1 MTKNDLI
8 NEVAYELNDFLS
20 KEQIDRMKITLYV
33 KLQDFELAEIKQ
45 LPMTMEH
52 DNEWLMQRY
61 CVDGVAAGLHAGT
74 IRSYIGI
81 IKKFFE
87 FVNKNYKYVTAQDIT
102 DYLAIRSYRD
112 HISHNYKSTI
122 YRYLCTFFSW
132 AFKKRH
138 IQDNIIDGVDR
149 VKQVKKKKVRLTDEE
164 VETIRYA
171 FAELLNDSDREI
183 TGGKMRFVSVRFG
196 TREESEEAVRS
207 GKAEGA
213 LIILK
218 GFGAGLESG
227 EEAFLEYRASA
238 DASSA
243 QAAEEIIG
251 GRAVA
256 LRSRL
261 RSADYAEKLLNRGLT
276 EKELSE
282 LEVAAKEYYN
292 EQVGAVR
299 FERIGGSV
307 EKADSSVFGA
317 LRARFSGI
325 GAFAVLTLLL
335 TLGSWTG
342 SNAARAA
349 EKRLAAEKGGVSISF
364 WSNFLALFICGIA
377 MYAVMYI
384 AAAAAGRNSPNGHEL
399 LAAGCYLFCASALA
413 LVVGGAD
420 ISGRM
425 NLAAPFIAFATSLLG
440 GCFADTAARGGL
452 FAKLALLT
460 PQGLC
465 IAGADGSVACIAVL
479 AGAGVVLLA
488 LKRAALRVKFA
499 ERR

>member
-1 MTKNDLI
+1 MMILRL
-8 NEVAYELNDFLS
+8 AL
-20 KEQIDRMKITLYV
+20 QKIRAMAGGYGFFAAVLAAAFALFFIIAATLGTTRT
-33 KLQDFELAEIKQ
+33 Q
-45 LPMTMEH
+45 L
-52 DNEWLMQRY
+52 LRI
-61 CVDGVAAGLHAGT
+61 A
-74 IRSYIGI
+74 
-81 IKKFFE
+81 
-87 FVNKNYKYVTAQDIT
+87 
-102 DYLAIRSYRD
+102 
-112 HISHNYKSTI
+112 
-122 YRYLCTFFSW
+122 
-132 AFKKRH
+132 
-138 IQDNIIDGVDR
+138 
-149 VKQVKKKKVRLTDEE
+149 LTDEDDSPLSHE
-164 VETIRYA
+164 

-183 TGGKMRFVSVRFG
+183 TGGKTRFVSVRFG

-261 RSADYAEKLLNRGLT
+261 RSADYAKKLLNRGLT

-282 LEVAAKEYYN
+282 LEVTAKEYYN

-349 EKRLAAEKGGVSISF
+349 EKTACSGKRRSEHFVLEQFFGIVHMRNCDVCRYVYCCCGGGEK
-364 WSNFLALFICGIA
+364 L
-377 MYAVMYI
+377 
-384 AAAAAGRNSPNGHEL
+384 PE
-399 LAAGCYLFCASALA
+399 
-413 LVVGGAD
+413 
-420 ISGRM
+420 
-425 NLAAPFIAFATSLLG
+425 
-440 GCFADTAARGGL
+440 
-452 FAKLALLT
+452 
-460 PQGLC
+460 
-465 IAGADGSVACIAVL
+465 
-479 AGAGVVLLA
+479 
-488 LKRAALRVKFA
+488 RA
-499 ERR
+499 

>member
-1 MTKNDLI
+1 MMILRL
-8 NEVAYELNDFLS
+8 AL
-20 KEQIDRMKITLYV
+20 QKIRAMAGGYGFFAAVLAAAFALFFIIAATLGTTRT
-33 KLQDFELAEIKQ
+33 Q
-45 LPMTMEH
+45 L
-52 DNEWLMQRY
+52 LRI
-61 CVDGVAAGLHAGT
+61 A
-74 IRSYIGI
+74 
-81 IKKFFE
+81 
-87 FVNKNYKYVTAQDIT
+87 
-102 DYLAIRSYRD
+102 
-112 HISHNYKSTI
+112 
-122 YRYLCTFFSW
+122 
-132 AFKKRH
+132 
-138 IQDNIIDGVDR
+138 
-149 VKQVKKKKVRLTDEE
+149 LTDEDDSPLSHE
-164 VETIRYA
+164 
-171 FAELLNDSDREI
+171 FAELLNDSDGEI
-183 TGGKMRFVSVRFG
+183 TDGKMRFVSVRFG

-325 GAFAVLTLLL
+325 GAF
-335 TLGSWTG
+335 
-342 SNAARAA
+342 
-349 EKRLAAEKGGVSISF
+349 GV
-364 WSNFLALFICGIA
+364 
-377 MYAVMYI
+377 V
-384 AAAAAGRNSPNGHEL
+384 
-399 LAAGCYLFCASALA
+399 
-413 LVVGGAD
+413 D
-420 ISGRM
+420 
-425 NLAAPFIAFATSLLG
+425 
-440 GCFADTAARGGL
+440 GL
-452 FAKLALLT
+452 E
-460 PQGLC
+460 C
-465 IAGADGSVACIAVL
+465 
-479 AGAGVVLLA
+479 GAGGGKTACSGKRRSEHFVLEQFFGIVHMRNCDVCRYVYCCCCGGEKLPE
-488 LKRAALRVKFA
+488 RA
-499 ERR
+499 

>member
-1 MTKNDLI
+1 MIRTEKL
-8 NEVAYELNDFLS
+8 L
-20 KEQIDRMKITLYV
+20 TV
-33 KLQDFELAEIKQ
+33 KCGSF
-45 LPMTMEH
+45 
-52 DNEWLMQRY
+52 R
-61 CVDGVAAGLHAGT
+61 CG
-74 IRSYIGI
+74 
-81 IKKFFE
+81 
-87 FVNKNYKYVTAQDIT
+87 
-102 DYLAIRSYRD
+102 
-112 HISHNYKSTI
+112 
-122 YRYLCTFFSW
+122 
-132 AFKKRH
+132 
-138 IQDNIIDGVDR
+138 
-149 VKQVKKKKVRLTDEE
+149 
-164 VETIRYA
+164 
-171 FAELLNDSDREI
+171 
-183 TGGKMRFVSVRFG
+183 
-196 TREESEEAVRS
+196 SERGRNRS

-413 LVVGGAD
+413 LAVGGAD

-465 IAGADGSVACIAVL
+465 IAGADGSVACLAVL

>member
-1 MTKNDLI
+1 MMILRL
-8 NEVAYELNDFLS
+8 AL
-20 KEQIDRMKITLYV
+20 QKIRAMAGGYGFFAAVLAAAFALFFIIAATLGTTRT
-33 KLQDFELAEIKQ
+33 Q
-45 LPMTMEH
+45 L
-52 DNEWLMQRY
+52 LRI
-61 CVDGVAAGLHAGT
+61 A
-74 IRSYIGI
+74 
-81 IKKFFE
+81 
-87 FVNKNYKYVTAQDIT
+87 
-102 DYLAIRSYRD
+102 
-112 HISHNYKSTI
+112 
-122 YRYLCTFFSW
+122 
-132 AFKKRH
+132 
-138 IQDNIIDGVDR
+138 
-149 VKQVKKKKVRLTDEE
+149 LTDEDDSPLSHE
-164 VETIRYA
+164 
-171 FAELLNDSDREI
+171 FAELLNDSDGEI

-261 RSADYAEKLLNRGLT
+261 RSADYAKKLLNRGLT

-452 FAKLALLT
+452 FAKLAFLT

-465 IAGADGSVACIAVL
+465 IAGTDGSVACLAVL

>member
-1 MTKNDLI
+1 MMILRL
-8 NEVAYELNDFLS
+8 AL
-20 KEQIDRMKITLYV
+20 QKIRAMAGGYGFFAAVLAAAFALFFIIAATLGTTRT
-33 KLQDFELAEIKQ
+33 Q
-45 LPMTMEH
+45 L
-52 DNEWLMQRY
+52 LRI
-61 CVDGVAAGLHAGT
+61 A
-74 IRSYIGI
+74 
-81 IKKFFE
+81 
-87 FVNKNYKYVTAQDIT
+87 
-102 DYLAIRSYRD
+102 
-112 HISHNYKSTI
+112 
-122 YRYLCTFFSW
+122 
-132 AFKKRH
+132 
-138 IQDNIIDGVDR
+138 
-149 VKQVKKKKVRLTDEE
+149 LTDEDDSPLSHE
-164 VETIRYA
+164 

-183 TGGKMRFVSVRFG
+183 TDGKMRFVSVRFG

-261 RSADYAEKLLNRGLT
+261 RSADYAKKLLNRGLT

-282 LEVAAKEYYN
+282 LEAAAKEYYN

-465 IAGADGSVACIAVL
+465 IAGTDGSVACIAVL
-479 AGAGVVLLA
+479 AGAGVVLLV

>member
-1 MTKNDLI
+1 MMILRL
-8 NEVAYELNDFLS
+8 AL
-20 KEQIDRMKITLYV
+20 QKIRAMAGGYGFFAAVLAAAFALFFIIAATLGTTRT
-33 KLQDFELAEIKQ
+33 Q
-45 LPMTMEH
+45 L
-52 DNEWLMQRY
+52 LRI
-61 CVDGVAAGLHAGT
+61 A
-74 IRSYIGI
+74 
-81 IKKFFE
+81 
-87 FVNKNYKYVTAQDIT
+87 
-102 DYLAIRSYRD
+102 
-112 HISHNYKSTI
+112 
-122 YRYLCTFFSW
+122 
-132 AFKKRH
+132 
-138 IQDNIIDGVDR
+138 
-149 VKQVKKKKVRLTDEE
+149 LTDEDDSPLSHE
-164 VETIRYA
+164 
-171 FAELLNDSDREI
+171 FAELLNDSDGEI
-183 TGGKMRFVSVRFG
+183 TGGKTRFVSVRFG

-384 AAAAAGRNSPNGHEL
+384 AAAAAGG
-399 LAAGCYLFCASALA
+399 
-413 LVVGGAD
+413 
-420 ISGRM
+420 M

>member
-1 MTKNDLI
+1 MMILRL
-8 NEVAYELNDFLS
+8 AL
-20 KEQIDRMKITLYV
+20 QKIRAMAGGYGFFAAVLAAAFALFFIIAATLGTTRT
-33 KLQDFELAEIKQ
+33 Q
-45 LPMTMEH
+45 L
-52 DNEWLMQRY
+52 LRI
-61 CVDGVAAGLHAGT
+61 A
-74 IRSYIGI
+74 
-81 IKKFFE
+81 
-87 FVNKNYKYVTAQDIT
+87 
-102 DYLAIRSYRD
+102 
-112 HISHNYKSTI
+112 
-122 YRYLCTFFSW
+122 
-132 AFKKRH
+132 
-138 IQDNIIDGVDR
+138 
-149 VKQVKKKKVRLTDEE
+149 LTDEDDSPLSHE
-164 VETIRYA
+164 
-171 FAELLNDSDREI
+171 FAELLNDSDSEI

-261 RSADYAEKLLNRGLT
+261 RSADYAKKLLNRGLT

-307 EKADSSVFGA
+307 EKADSSVFDA

-325 GAFAVLTLLL
+325 GAFAVL

-465 IAGADGSVACIAVL
+465 IAGADGSVACLAVL

>member
-1 MTKNDLI
+1 M
-8 NEVAYELNDFLS
+8 
-20 KEQIDRMKITLYV
+20 
-33 KLQDFELAEIKQ
+33 
-45 LPMTMEH
+45 
-52 DNEWLMQRY
+52 
-61 CVDGVAAGLHAGT
+61 
-74 IRSYIGI
+74 
-81 IKKFFE
+81 
-87 FVNKNYKYVTAQDIT
+87 
-102 DYLAIRSYRD
+102 
-112 HISHNYKSTI
+112 
-122 YRYLCTFFSW
+122 
-132 AFKKRH
+132 
-138 IQDNIIDGVDR
+138 
-149 VKQVKKKKVRLTDEE
+149 
-164 VETIRYA
+164 
-171 FAELLNDSDREI
+171 
-183 TGGKMRFVSVRFG
+183 
-196 TREESEEAVRS
+196 
-207 GKAEGA
+207 
-213 LIILK
+213 
-218 GFGAGLESG
+218 
-227 EEAFLEYRASA
+227 
-238 DASSA
+238 
-243 QAAEEIIG
+243 
-251 GRAVA
+251 
-256 LRSRL
+256 
-261 RSADYAEKLLNRGLT
+261 T

-460 PQGLC
+460 PQGPC
-465 IAGADGSVACIAVL
+465 IAGADGSVACLAVL